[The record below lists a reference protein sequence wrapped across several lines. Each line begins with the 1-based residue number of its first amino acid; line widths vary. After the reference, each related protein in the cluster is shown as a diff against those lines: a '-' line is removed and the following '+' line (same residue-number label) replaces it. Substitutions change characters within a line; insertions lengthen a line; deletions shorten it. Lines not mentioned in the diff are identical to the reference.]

1 MTTDAARKAVFNT
14 PELLENIV
22 SFLPYTDILT
32 KVQRLSRQW
41 KDVVDSSPA
50 IKDKL
55 WTNFSNATAIQPNHV
70 TNEHS
75 FPQYP
80 LWGMLGM
87 PSYSQAVTFNPVL
100 LNCSV
105 GSLKLSL
112 DQMLPRTW
120 LQNSTGAILHPRVLD
135 FSYLKASGGPYH
147 SVHGLRSS
155 WRDMFLTNPPITT
168 ALLHV
173 CNYADHV
180 NEFGPEVI
188 ELFVRDHI
196 GLTLGLVHD
205 TLMASLPANVRQTL
219 AIGAP
224 YLGTLYAASQ

>member
-1 MTTDAARKAVFNT
+1 
-14 PELLENIV
+14 
-22 SFLPYTDILT
+22 
-32 KVQRLSRQW
+32 
-41 KDVVDSSPA
+41 
-50 IKDKL
+50 
-55 WTNFSNATAIQPNHV
+55 
-70 TNEHS
+70 
-75 FPQYP
+75 
-80 LWGMLGM
+80 
-87 PSYSQAVTFNPVL
+87 
-100 LNCSV
+100 
-105 GSLKLSL
+105 
-112 DQMLPRTW
+112 
-120 LQNSTGAILHPRVLD
+120 
-135 FSYLKASGGPYH
+135 
-147 SVHGLRSS
+147 
-155 WRDMFLTNPPITT
+155 MFLTNPPITT